1 MEKQHH
7 HSQNSPQLDDHVKH
21 ALEFFGYV
29 QGHQLIQQD
38 QMPCRAHRQPLR
50 HALYNA
56 EEDGF

>member
-7 HSQNSPQLDDHVKH
+7 HSQNSSQLDDHVKH
-21 ALEFFGYV
+21 ALELFGYV

-38 QMPCRAHRQPLR
+38 QMPRRAYRQPLR